1 MLCGRSSVAVPLA
14 SPPFSDDAA
23 DRVPADDAA
32 EGERVDV
39 AFFGADRER
48 PAPADAR
55 EPVDRLD
62 DDDPPDL
69 EAELLVVLLP
79 VLRLE
84 LFFFPVLL
92 FAELFLLVLFLPV
105 LRLELLLAVLLLEV
119 LFAVLLFAVALLE
132 LLLAGLFLLVLFLL
146 VLRLELLF
154 AGLFLPVLLEL
165 LFAVFLLELLFAVL
179 LVPVLLLLAP
189 ERFFAPLRFREEP
202 PRPPFDSASMSSSFR
217 IREAPA
223 IPARVARLRSSATV
237 MSSMLRATSAP
248 SPIVPLTCAVAT
260 PVRRPLI
267 TPPSAAPPGA
277 RGRGFAPCSPSPP
290 SSRGAGYTGR
300 EPGVAAT
307 GTPPMAGVDGS
318 EAGVLAVAHAGTNRP
333 WPMEHLI
340 EKSWPRRSGGRAPIQ
355 AILSRA
361 RPRSRALDCSRMP
374 PRTGSAPRACVAM
387 RSVGSR
393 TSTSRSISVRTPT
406 SSSAGPAIDPAP
418 EPGPDVITAGPC
430 RRFPGRGYATEPE
443 VLSRSACAERMRSM
457 MPVVDRSETKES
469 TRTSPPSSRTTGASG
484 SPSGE

>member
-1 MLCGRSSVAVPLA
+1 MPCGRSSVAVPLA
-14 SPPFSDDAA
+14 DPPFPDEAA
-23 DRVPADDAA
+23 DRVPADDVA
-32 EGERVDV
+32 ERARVDV

-48 PAPADAR
+48 PAPPDAR

-62 DDDPPDL
+62 DDEPPDL
-69 EAELLVVLLP
+69 EAELLVVFLP

-84 LFFFPVLL
+84 LLFLPVLL
-92 FAELFLLVLFLPV
+92 FAELFLLVLFFPV
-105 LRLELLLAVLLLEV
+105 LRLELLLAVLLLE
-119 LFAVLLFAVALLE
+119 LLFAVPLFAVPLLG

-165 LFAVFLLELLFAVL
+165 LLAVFLLELLLALL

-267 TPPSAAPPGA
+267 TPPSTARPDA
-277 RGRGFAPCSPSPP
+277 RGRGLAPCSRSPP

-300 EPGVAAT
+300 EPRVAAT
-307 GTPPMAGVDGS
+307 DAPTDGW
-318 EAGVLAVAHAGTNRP
+318 GRWFRGRRFG
-333 WPMEHLI
+333 
-340 EKSWPRRSGGRAPIQ
+340 RRSRGNEPPVADGAPDREELAEEKRGESSDPGHPQ
-355 AILSRA
+355 PSAAEVESA
-361 RPRSRALDCSRMP
+361 RLLENAAADRLGAEGVRRDDVRRLADEYVALDLGED
-374 PRTGSAPRACVAM
+374 TDEF
-387 RSVGSR
+387 
-393 TSTSRSISVRTPT
+393 VRW
-406 SSSAGPAIDPAP
+406 A
-418 EPGPDVITAGPC
+418 
-430 RRFPGRGYATEPE
+430 R
-443 VLSRSACAERMRSM
+443 
-457 MPVVDRSETKES
+457 DRSG
-469 TRTSPPSSRTTGASG
+469 R
-484 SPSGE
+484 